1 MKHTETEYL
10 LFKLE
15 IEVDTIQSTVY
26 VLWKSMKDVLYYY
39 EDWEVLSIE
48 QQPDDVYISQW
59 IVDDIK
65 K

>member
-15 IEVDTIQSTVY
+15 VEINTLQDTTY

-48 QQPDDVYISQW
+48 QQPGYVYISQW